1 MSNCPAKFDFLEN
14 MAVFIEAEVR
24 KTWVAVKLH
33 DRNWR
38 RLGRAEVKRRIAE
51 AVHSSYLSEGK
62 KTGWVCPDP
71 RQVLVFSEYP
81 IIDDPVLYD
90 GKEWKWVEKLLKS
103 NPHFTEARY
112 DSINAAVHYIFVEPL
127 IVS

>member
-71 RQVLVFSEYP
+71 RQVHRRPGVVRWQGMEVGRETPEEQPTLHRGSVRQHQRRRP
-81 IIDDPVLYD
+81 LHLRRATHRV
-90 GKEWKWVEKLLKS
+90 VR
-103 NPHFTEARY
+103 AR
-112 DSINAAVHYIFVEPL
+112 
-127 IVS
+127 